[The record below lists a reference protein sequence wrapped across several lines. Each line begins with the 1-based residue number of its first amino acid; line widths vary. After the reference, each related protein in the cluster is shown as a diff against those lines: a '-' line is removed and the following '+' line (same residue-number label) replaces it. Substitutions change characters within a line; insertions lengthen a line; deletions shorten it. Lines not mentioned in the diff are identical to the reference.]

1 MNASHSSAG
10 TTPDSESG
18 FVVQF
23 SNGRS
28 ATTHGVTT
36 AKLNYNAAAS
46 RLRSALVNLGHATD
60 APFDHEYVAG
70 DVRVTRAST
79 NNYHGYAWTVTF
91 ADCAP
96 GGLNEG
102 DLVPINVPEASVGD
116 DLEVEVSEVRPGA
129 RSGGRAEVQVLRIYG
144 DVDASTNET
153 QPVRGFFAGGALPPE
168 LPPPPPAAAAR
179 VFHLA
184 AYRLMSNLRLHPA

>member
-1 MNASHSSAG
+1 MAFQTLVRSDEGGRGRGGHGYELTSSG
-10 TTPDSESG
+10 TDDSESG

-102 DLVPINVPEASVGD
+102 DLVPINIPEASIGD

-129 RSGGRAEVQVLRIYG
+129 RSGGRAVPGR
-144 DVDASTNET
+144 S
-153 QPVRGFFAGGALPPE
+153 
-168 LPPPPPAAAAR
+168 
-179 VFHLA
+179 
-184 AYRLMSNLRLHPA
+184 